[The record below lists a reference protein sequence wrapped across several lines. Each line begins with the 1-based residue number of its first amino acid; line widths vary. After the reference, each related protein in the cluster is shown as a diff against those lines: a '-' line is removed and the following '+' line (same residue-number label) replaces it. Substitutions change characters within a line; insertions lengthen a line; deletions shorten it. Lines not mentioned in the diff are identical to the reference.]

1 MKKKE
6 SFTCPYCEKKLS
18 FRVIL
23 KEKKDHVLECP
34 LCGKSVAPQKTKSF
48 TWGYIIGFLSFALP
62 QQIVFYL
69 HQDNDLAFL
78 IGFLHAVTA
87 FGLVSLYFY
96 FYTKFS
102 KAIALS
108 CTPILLVVF
117 ENCLC
122 TQLILCKG

>member
-6 SFTCPYCEKKLS
+6 SSTCPHCEKTLP

-23 KEKKDHVLECP
+23 KVKKDHVLECP
-34 LCGKSVAPQKTKSF
+34 LCGKSVAPQRTKSF

-69 HQDNDLAFL
+69 HQDNVLAFL

-96 FYTKFS
+96 YNTKFS

-108 CTPILLVVF
+108 CTPVLLGVF
-117 ENCLC
+117 GKLLMH
-122 TQLILCKG
+122 TIDFV